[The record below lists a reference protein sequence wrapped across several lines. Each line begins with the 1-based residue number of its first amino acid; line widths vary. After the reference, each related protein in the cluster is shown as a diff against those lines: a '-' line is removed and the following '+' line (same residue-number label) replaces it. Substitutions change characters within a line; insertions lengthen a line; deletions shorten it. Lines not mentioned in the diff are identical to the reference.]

1 MDKSVVQIFET
12 EFFTGCPNVTFVEEV
27 TFDGPIN
34 TCQ

>member
-12 EFFTGCPNVTFVEEV
+12 ELLTGCPNVTLIEEV
-27 TFDGPIN
+27 TFDGSIN